1 MAVEN
6 SKRYERRKADDMSG
20 STRTLAEGTA
30 ALRALIE
37 AMSHEGL
44 DLNEAD
50 TRHRFIDGLL
60 HDCLGWDRAVTK
72 LERQLNGDY
81 SDYELGKPPQVVLE
95 AKRAGITFELPS
107 EGTESVL
114 RSLRSLTKGSP
125 DFKAAFEQALRYCAD
140 RGIQTG
146 VVANSTQIVIFLGVR
161 SDGVPPSDG
170 RCLAFSGYEHLE
182 KHFNRLW
189 QAISPDAISKKLLLG
204 ELTSPEPTGI
214 PPRLST
220 YVPGYPSFRYPS
232 EAQQSLKTLSDILI
246 EDAPHTPALL
256 KKFLEECYCES
267 GALQKEAL
275 LGKNI
280 LAARYA
286 ALFNPSE
293 EAPTLQPIKAD
304 SQQPYGLSAEIV
316 GEALGR
322 RPIVIVGDVGVG
334 KTSFIR
340 HLIFVTAAQEME
352 NAMFLYLD
360 LGSTASLGQAI
371 QSFLLGELERQ
382 LLIDHK
388 VDIHEDNF
396 VRGVYHGDLL
406 RFEKGV
412 WGKLK
417 EAAPERYLERQ
428 IEHLAELCGNRAE
441 HLKNCISHLSKGR
454 KKQVLIC
461 IDNADQRDS
470 KTQQD
475 AFLAAQEFAGSWQ
488 ALVLIS
494 IRPRT
499 YFTSKSSGSISA
511 YPQRILTIAP
521 PRIDLV
527 LQRRLQFSLDLAEG
541 RAPLKHLEGI
551 TLKLD
556 SIAWFLRALIHSLR
570 RNKDLNE
577 LLANITGGNI
587 REALELI
594 KGFIGSANVDSEK
607 IIEIMRAEGEYT
619 IPVHE
624 FSKQALLG
632 EYSHYDAKSSIAFNL
647 YGLKYPDAHEHF
659 LSPLIVSYLLA
670 DSSERTTEG
679 FVSTAAIVEE
689 MQTFGFVPDQV
700 ESSLRRLS
708 NKKLVETSERITFD
722 EGLQDLVG
730 DMPLA
735 FRATTIGSY
744 HVNRWAASFSYLDA
758 VLIDTP
764 ILDSGVR
771 ERLIPGISSFDLRDR
786 FRRSIAFAAYLDQCW
801 NTLASKR
808 PSYFDWNTL
817 RKSAS
822 ESFEPVRRAV
832 EKMAIKS

>member
-1 MAVEN
+1 
-6 SKRYERRKADDMSG
+6 MSG
-20 STRTLAEGTA
+20 STRTLAEGAA
-30 ALRALIE
+30 ALRTLIE
-37 AMSHEGL
+37 TMNREAF

-60 HDCLGWDRAVTK
+60 HDCLGWDRAITK
-72 LERQLNGDY
+72 LERNFNGEF
-81 SDYELGKPPQVVLE
+81 SDYELGSPPQVVVE
-95 AKRAGITFELPS
+95 AKRAGITFELPN

-114 RSLRSLTKGSP
+114 RSLRSLSKNSP

-140 RGIQTG
+140 RGIQIG
-146 VVANSTQIVIFLGVR
+146 AVANSAQIVVFVGVR
-161 SDGVPPSDG
+161 ADGVPPAEG
-170 RCLAFSGYEHLE
+170 KCLVFNGYDHLE

-189 QAISPDAISKKLLLG
+189 QAISPDASSRKLLLD
-204 ELTSPEPTGI
+204 ELTSPEPTGV
-214 PPRLST
+214 PPKLSM

-246 EDAPHTPALL
+246 EDAPNTPALQ

-286 ALFNPSE
+286 AMFNPSE
-293 EAPTLQPIKAD
+293 EAPTLQPLKAD
-304 SQQPYGLSAEIV
+304 GQQQYGLSSEIV
-316 GEALGR
+316 GDALGR

-340 HLIFVTAAQEME
+340 HLIYVTASQEMK
-352 NAMFLYLD
+352 NALFLYLD
-360 LGSTASLGQAI
+360 LGSKASLGQPI
-371 QSFLLGELERQ
+371 QSFFLREIERQ
-382 LLIDHK
+382 LLEDHE
-388 VDIHEDNF
+388 VDIHEDTF
-396 VRGVYHGDLL
+396 VRGVHHGDLL
-406 RFEKGV
+406 RFEKGI

-417 EAAPERYLERQ
+417 DSAPEKYLERQ
-428 IEHLAELCGNRAE
+428 IEHLADLCGDGVE
-441 HLKNCISHLSKGR
+441 HLKKCISHLSKGR
-454 KKQVLIC
+454 KKQILIC

-541 RAPLKHLEGI
+541 RAPLEHLEGI

-556 SIAWFLRALIHSLR
+556 SIAWFLKALIHSLR
-570 RNKDLNE
+570 KNKDLGE

-594 KGFIGSANVDSEK
+594 KGFIGSANVDSDK

-624 FSKQALLG
+624 FAKQALLG

-647 YGLKYPDAHEHF
+647 YSLRYPDSREHF
-659 LSPLIVSYLLA
+659 LSPLIVSYLLS
-670 DSSERTTEG
+670 DSAERTTEG
-679 FVSTAAIVEE
+679 FVPTSAIVGE
-689 MQTFGFVPDQV
+689 MQALGFVPDQV

-735 FRATTIGSY
+735 FRATTIGAY
-744 HVNRWAASFSYLDA
+744 HVNRWATTFSYLDA
-758 VLIDTP
+758 MLIDTP
-764 ILDSGVR
+764 ILDSNVR
-771 ERLIPGISSFDLRDR
+771 EQLIPGISSFDIRDR
-786 FRRSIAFAAYLDQCW
+786 FRRANEFAAYLDRCW
-801 NTLASKR
+801 GTLAGRS
-808 PSYFDWNTL
+808 PPYFDWVTL
-817 RKSAS
+817 RGTAS
-822 ESFEPVRRAV
+822 GSFEPVRRAV
-832 EKMAIKS
+832 ERMSASS